1 MLMES
6 LSEQNQER
14 IYGYLKSEDLIY
26 KLDNITNIIGRDT
39 NCSIVLNHPSISKQ
53 HAKIEIDV
61 QSSFNVYLTDLN
73 STHGTFI
80 NDMKLNQGQ
89 TVKLKSGDVLCFGQS
104 DIKYTFLSYKPKN
117 ESGLNSNNNFEYKIR
132 DNKISLVNE
141 TEYENASMNHFNG
154 MNLNSNNK
162 LNSIKYNNLNN
173 LNLNNLDNNE
183 EDKVN
188 INNNKNGINDM
199 NNNEEEENI
208 ENIDE
213 ELINSQ
219 DNYIN
224 NNNYKINQNP
234 NKGKNQMTQIIEESN
249 PDMQSNTLLLSSN
262 NFNNQKIPKIVPN
275 NISSQPVQN
284 QNQNQNQSLYQ
295 ELYNKNNLL
304 QIELKSKNNEIK
316 NLTSLYNQLQD
327 NYNKLNAKHNALMI
341 YASDIQKKNDVL
353 ELDIQEKN
361 IIINDNKNLLKENK
375 DEIDSNFNM
384 NKILIEKEA
393 MINHLQEENQLLKL
407 NLDKIKQRLIGD
419 SDKNNLENQNISN
432 LIDKLNNEYLS
443 EAIKYKQIINKY
455 LSYETTCSK
464 KWNELIMAND
474 TLKEKVRSLNNN
486 WNEDIKKY
494 NNILRN
500 NDIRLQS
507 ALEKISD
514 KISGNFNIKK
524 EEAAKYLVE
533 QTRIIMG
540 EKEHLIKE
548 NSILNKKNSEL
559 EIENIKLKEEITQ
572 MELDK
577 KNGDNKVL
585 LAKIEEL
592 KDAIKKKDIMYD
604 PEKIINYQNIILEL
618 DLKNKEKD
626 KLIMNYKN
634 KMDNFLKNNTF
645 LNFDDREVVNSVSR
659 VLNQKDQMIQS
670 LKNKIID
677 NEIINENKFKK

>member
-6 LSEQNQER
+6 LSEQNAEK

-39 NCSIVLNHPSISKQ
+39 NCTIVLNHPSISKQ

-61 QSSFNVYLTDLN
+61 QSSFNAFLTDLN

-80 NDMKLNQGQ
+80 NDMKLSQNQSI
-89 TVKLKSGDVLCFGQS
+89 KLKSGDVLSFGQS
-104 DIKYTFLSYKPKN
+104 DIKYTFLNYKPRN
-117 ESGLNSNNNFEYKIR
+117 ELGFSNSNNFDYKIK

-154 MNLNSNNK
+154 MNLNPNNK

-183 EDKVN
+183 DDKVN

-199 NNNEEEENI
+199 NNNNEEENI

-224 NNNYKINQNP
+224 NNNFKINPNNQN
-234 NKGKNQMTQIIEESN
+234 KNQMTQIIEESN

-262 NFNNQKIPKIVPN
+262 NFNNQKIPKIN
-275 NISSQPVQN
+275 TNQTQGN
-284 QNQNQNQSLYQ
+284 QNPSLYQ
-295 ELYNKNNLL
+295 EIYNKNNLL

-353 ELDIQEKN
+353 ELEIQEKN
-361 IIINDNKNLLKENK
+361 ILISDNKNISKENK
-375 DEIDSNFNM
+375 ENDPNFNM

-407 NLDKIKQRLIGD
+407 NLEKIKQRLIGD
-419 SDKNNLENQNISN
+419 GDKNNLENQNISN

-500 NDIRLQS
+500 NDVRLQS

-540 EKEHLIKE
+540 EKDHLIKE
-548 NSILNKKNSEL
+548 NSILNKKNAEL

-572 MELDK
+572 MELDR
-577 KNGDNKVL
+577 KNGDNKAL

-659 VLNQKDQMIQS
+659 VLNQKDQVIQS

>member
-6 LSEQNQER
+6 LSEQNAEK

-39 NCSIVLNHPSISKQ
+39 NCTIVLNHPSISKQ

-61 QSSFNVYLTDLN
+61 QSSFNAFLTDLN

-80 NDMKLNQGQ
+80 NDMKLSQNQSI
-89 TVKLKSGDVLCFGQS
+89 KLKSGDVLSFGQS
-104 DIKYTFLSYKPKN
+104 DIKYTFLNYKPRN
-117 ESGLNSNNNFEYKIR
+117 ELGFSNSNNFDYKIK

-154 MNLNSNNK
+154 MNLNPKNK

-183 EDKVN
+183 DDKVN

-199 NNNEEEENI
+199 NNNNEEENI

-224 NNNYKINQNP
+224 NNNFKINPNNQN
-234 NKGKNQMTQIIEESN
+234 KNQMTQIIEESN

-262 NFNNQKIPKIVPN
+262 NFNNQKIPKIN
-275 NISSQPVQN
+275 TNQTQGN
-284 QNQNQNQSLYQ
+284 QNPSLYQ
-295 ELYNKNNLL
+295 EIYNKNNLL

-353 ELDIQEKN
+353 ELEIQEKN
-361 IIINDNKNLLKENK
+361 IIISESNLSKENK
-375 DEIDSNFNM
+375 DEIEPKINM
-384 NKILIEKEA
+384 NKLLNEKEA
-393 MINHLQEENQLLKL
+393 MIAHLQEENQLYKN
-407 NLDKIKQRLIGD
+407 NLEKIKQKLIGGGD
-419 SDKNNLENQNISN
+419 AQTLENQNISS

-474 TLKEKVRSLNNN
+474 TLKEKLRTLNNN

-514 KISGNFNIKK
+514 KIGGNFNIKK
-524 EEAAKYLVE
+524 EEAAKFLVE
-533 QTRIIMG
+533 QTRIILG

-559 EIENIKLKEEITQ
+559 EIENNKLKDEITQ
-572 MELDK
+572 MELER
-577 KNGDNKVL
+577 KNGDNKAL

-592 KDAIKKKDIMYD
+592 KDAIKKKDIMYE

-659 VLNQKDQMIQS
+659 VLNQKDQVIQS

-677 NEIINENKFKK
+677 NEINNEIINDNKFKK

>member
-1 MLMES
+1 MK
-6 LSEQNQER
+6 LSQNQ
-14 IYGYLKSEDLIY
+14 
-26 KLDNITNIIGRDT
+26 
-39 NCSIVLNHPSISKQ
+39 SI
-53 HAKIEIDV
+53 
-61 QSSFNVYLTDLN
+61 
-73 STHGTFI
+73 
-80 NDMKLNQGQ
+80 
-89 TVKLKSGDVLCFGQS
+89 KLKSGDVLSFGQS
-104 DIKYTFLSYKPKN
+104 DIKYTFLNYKPRN
-117 ESGLNSNNNFEYKIR
+117 ELGFSNSNNFDYKIK

-154 MNLNSNNK
+154 MNLNPNNK

-183 EDKVN
+183 DDKVN

-199 NNNEEEENI
+199 NNNNEEENI

-224 NNNYKINQNP
+224 NNNFKINPNNQN
-234 NKGKNQMTQIIEESN
+234 KNQMTQIIEESN

-262 NFNNQKIPKIVPN
+262 NFNNQKIPKIN
-275 NISSQPVQN
+275 TNQTQGN
-284 QNQNQNQSLYQ
+284 QNPSLYQ
-295 ELYNKNNLL
+295 EIYNKNNLL

-353 ELDIQEKN
+353 ELEIQEKN
-361 IIINDNKNLLKENK
+361 IIISESNLSKENK
-375 DEIDSNFNM
+375 DEIEPKINM
-384 NKILIEKEA
+384 NKLLNEKEA
-393 MINHLQEENQLLKL
+393 MIAHLQEENQLYKN
-407 NLDKIKQRLIGD
+407 NLEKIKQKLIGGGD
-419 SDKNNLENQNISN
+419 AQTLENQNISS

-474 TLKEKVRSLNNN
+474 TLKEKLRTLNNN

-514 KISGNFNIKK
+514 KIGGNFNIKK
-524 EEAAKYLVE
+524 EEAAKFLVE
-533 QTRIIMG
+533 QTRIILG

-559 EIENIKLKEEITQ
+559 EIENNKLKDEITQ
-572 MELDK
+572 MELER
-577 KNGDNKVL
+577 KNGDNKAL

-592 KDAIKKKDIMYD
+592 KDAIKKKDIMYE

-659 VLNQKDQMIQS
+659 VLNQKDQVIQS

-677 NEIINENKFKK
+677 NEINNEIINDNKFKK

>member
-6 LSEQNQER
+6 LSEQNAEK

-39 NCSIVLNHPSISKQ
+39 NCTIVLNHPSISKQ

-61 QSSFNVYLTDLN
+61 QSSFNAFLTDLN

-80 NDMKLNQGQ
+80 NDMKLSQNQSI
-89 TVKLKSGDVLCFGQS
+89 KLKSGDVLSFGQS
-104 DIKYTFLSYKPKN
+104 DIKYTFLNYKPRN
-117 ESGLNSNNNFEYKIR
+117 ELGFSNNNNFDYKIK

-154 MNLNSNNK
+154 MNLNPNNK
-162 LNSIKYNNLNN
+162 LNSIKYSNLNN

-183 EDKVN
+183 DDKVN

-199 NNNEEEENI
+199 NNNNEEENI

-224 NNNYKINQNP
+224 NNNFKINPNNQN
-234 NKGKNQMTQIIEESN
+234 KNQMTQIIEESN

-262 NFNNQKIPKIVPN
+262 NFNNQKIPKIN
-275 NISSQPVQN
+275 TNQTQGN
-284 QNQNQNQSLYQ
+284 QNPSLYQ
-295 ELYNKNNLL
+295 EIYNKNNLL
-304 QIELKSKNNEIK
+304 QIEIKSKNNEIK

-353 ELDIQEKN
+353 ELEIQEKN
-361 IIINDNKNLLKENK
+361 IIISESNLSKENK
-375 DEIDSNFNM
+375 DEIEPKINM
-384 NKILIEKEA
+384 NKLLNEKEA
-393 MINHLQEENQLLKL
+393 MIAHLQEENQLYKN
-407 NLDKIKQRLIGD
+407 NLEKIKQKLIGGGD
-419 SDKNNLENQNISN
+419 AQTLENQNISS

-474 TLKEKVRSLNNN
+474 TLKEKLRTLNNN

-514 KISGNFNIKK
+514 KIGGNFNIKK
-524 EEAAKYLVE
+524 EEAAKFLVE
-533 QTRIIMG
+533 QTRIILG

-559 EIENIKLKEEITQ
+559 EIENNKLKDEITQ
-572 MELDK
+572 MELER
-577 KNGDNKVL
+577 KNGDNKAL

-592 KDAIKKKDIMYD
+592 KDAIKKKDIMYE

-659 VLNQKDQMIQS
+659 VLNQKDQVIQS

-677 NEIINENKFKK
+677 NEINNEIINDNKFKK

>member
-6 LSEQNQER
+6 LSEQNAEK

-39 NCSIVLNHPSISKQ
+39 NCTIVLNHPSISKQ

-61 QSSFNVYLTDLN
+61 QSSFNAFLTDLN

-80 NDMKLNQGQ
+80 NDMKLSQNQSI
-89 TVKLKSGDVLCFGQS
+89 KLKSGDVLSFGQS
-104 DIKYTFLSYKPKN
+104 DIKYTFLNYKPRN
-117 ESGLNSNNNFEYKIR
+117 ELGFSNSNNFDYKIK

-154 MNLNSNNK
+154 MNLNPNNK
-162 LNSIKYNNLNN
+162 LNSIKYNNLIN

-183 EDKVN
+183 DDKVN

-199 NNNEEEENI
+199 NNNNEEENI

-224 NNNYKINQNP
+224 NNNFKINPNNQN
-234 NKGKNQMTQIIEESN
+234 KNQMTQIIEESN

-262 NFNNQKIPKIVPN
+262 NFNNQKIPKIN
-275 NISSQPVQN
+275 TNQTQGN
-284 QNQNQNQSLYQ
+284 QNPSLYQ
-295 ELYNKNNLL
+295 EIYNKNNLL

-353 ELDIQEKN
+353 ELEIQEKN
-361 IIINDNKNLLKENK
+361 IIISESNLSKENK
-375 DEIDSNFNM
+375 DEIEPKINM
-384 NKILIEKEA
+384 NKLLNEKEA
-393 MINHLQEENQLLKL
+393 MIAHLQEENQLYKN
-407 NLDKIKQRLIGD
+407 NLEKIKQKLIGGGD
-419 SDKNNLENQNISN
+419 AQTLENQNISS

-474 TLKEKVRSLNNN
+474 TLKEKLRTLNNN

-514 KISGNFNIKK
+514 KIGGNFNIKK
-524 EEAAKYLVE
+524 EEAAKFLVE
-533 QTRIIMG
+533 QTRIILG

-559 EIENIKLKEEITQ
+559 EIENNKLKDEITQ
-572 MELDK
+572 MELER
-577 KNGDNKVL
+577 KNGDNKAL

-592 KDAIKKKDIMYD
+592 KDAIKKKDIMYE

-626 KLIMNYKN
+626 KLIINYKN

-659 VLNQKDQMIQS
+659 VLNQKDQVIQS

-677 NEIINENKFKK
+677 NEINNEIINDNKFKK

>member
-39 NCSIVLNHPSISKQ
+39 NCTIVLNHPSISKQ

-61 QSSFNVYLTDLN
+61 QSSCNAFLTDLN
-73 STHGTFI
+73 STHGTYI
-80 NDMKLNQGQ
+80 NDMKLNQNQ
-89 TVKLKSGDVLCFGQS
+89 SIKLKSGDILSFGQS
-104 DIKYTFLSYKPKN
+104 DIKYTYLNYKQRN
-117 ESGLNSNNNFEYKIR
+117 ELGLNNNNNFEYKIK

-162 LNSIKYNNLNN
+162 LNSIKYSNLNN

-224 NNNYKINQNP
+224 NNNYKINP
-234 NKGKNQMTQIIEESN
+234 NKNKNQMTQIIEESN

-262 NFNNQKIPKIVPN
+262 NFNNQKLQKINP
-275 NISSQPVQN
+275 SQIQG
-284 QNQNQNQSLYQ
+284 QNQSLYQ

-327 NYNKLNAKHNALMI
+327 KYNKLNAKHNALMI

-361 IIINDNKNLLKENK
+361 IIISDKNISKENN
-375 DEIDSNFNM
+375 DEIEPNINL
-384 NKILIEKEA
+384 NKLLTEKEA
-393 MINHLQEENQLLKL
+393 MINHLQEENQLYKT
-407 NLDKIKQRLIGD
+407 NLDKIKQRLLGAG
-419 SDKNNLENQNISN
+419 DKNTLENQNISN

-474 TLKEKVRSLNNN
+474 TLKEKVRSLSNN

-500 NDIRLQS
+500 TDVRLQS

-514 KISGNFNIKK
+514 KIGGNFNIKK
-524 EEAAKYLVE
+524 EEAAKFLVE
-533 QTRIIMG
+533 QTRIILG

-572 MELDK
+572 LELDK
-577 KNGDNKVL
+577 KNGDNKAL
-585 LAKIEEL
+585 LAKIDEL
-592 KDAIKKKDIMYD
+592 KDAIKKKDIMYE
-604 PEKIINYQNIILEL
+604 PEKIINYQNIILDL

-659 VLNQKDQMIQS
+659 VLNQKDQVIQS

-677 NEIINENKFKK
+677 NEIGNEIINENKFKK

>member
-6 LSEQNQER
+6 LSEQNAEK

-39 NCSIVLNHPSISKQ
+39 NCTIVLNHPSISKQ

-61 QSSFNVYLTDLN
+61 QSSFNAFLTDLN

-80 NDMKLNQGQ
+80 NDMKLSQNQSI
-89 TVKLKSGDVLCFGQS
+89 KLKSGDVLSFGQS
-104 DIKYTFLSYKPKN
+104 DIKYTFLNYKPRN
-117 ESGLNSNNNFEYKIR
+117 ELGFSNSNNFDYKIK

-154 MNLNSNNK
+154 MNLNPNNK

-183 EDKVN
+183 DDKVN

-199 NNNEEEENI
+199 NNNNEEENI

-224 NNNYKINQNP
+224 NNNFKINPNNQN
-234 NKGKNQMTQIIEESN
+234 KNQMTQIIEESN

-262 NFNNQKIPKIVPN
+262 NFNNQKIPKISTN
-275 NISSQPVQN
+275 QTQGN
-284 QNQNQNQSLYQ
+284 QNPSLYQ
-295 ELYNKNNLL
+295 EIYNKNNLL

-353 ELDIQEKN
+353 ELEIQEKN
-361 IIINDNKNLLKENK
+361 IIISESNLSKENK
-375 DEIDSNFNM
+375 DEIEPKINM
-384 NKILIEKEA
+384 NKLLNEKEA
-393 MINHLQEENQLLKL
+393 MIAHLQEENQLYKN
-407 NLDKIKQRLIGD
+407 NLEKIKQKLIGGGD
-419 SDKNNLENQNISN
+419 AQTLENQNISS

-474 TLKEKVRSLNNN
+474 TLKEKLRTLNNN

-514 KISGNFNIKK
+514 KIGGNFNIKK
-524 EEAAKYLVE
+524 EEAAKFLVE
-533 QTRIIMG
+533 QTRIILG

-559 EIENIKLKEEITQ
+559 EIENNKLKDEITQ
-572 MELDK
+572 MELER
-577 KNGDNKVL
+577 KNGDNKAL

-592 KDAIKKKDIMYD
+592 KDAIKKKDIMYE

-659 VLNQKDQMIQS
+659 VLNQKDQVIQS

-677 NEIINENKFKK
+677 NEINNEIINDNKFKK

>member
-6 LSEQNQER
+6 LSEQNAEK

-39 NCSIVLNHPSISKQ
+39 NCTIVLNHPSISKQ

-61 QSSFNVYLTDLN
+61 QSSFNAFLTDLN

-80 NDMKLNQGQ
+80 NDMRLSQNQSI
-89 TVKLKSGDVLCFGQS
+89 KLKSGDVLSFGQS
-104 DIKYTFLSYKPKN
+104 DIKYTFLNYKPRN
-117 ESGLNSNNNFEYKIR
+117 ELGFSNSNNFDYKIK

-154 MNLNSNNK
+154 MNLNPNNK

-183 EDKVN
+183 DDKVN

-199 NNNEEEENI
+199 NNNNEEENI

-224 NNNYKINQNP
+224 NNNFKINPNNQN
-234 NKGKNQMTQIIEESN
+234 KNQMTQIIEESN

-262 NFNNQKIPKIVPN
+262 NFNNQKIPKIN
-275 NISSQPVQN
+275 TNQTQGN
-284 QNQNQNQSLYQ
+284 QNPSLYQ
-295 ELYNKNNLL
+295 EIYNKNNLL

-353 ELDIQEKN
+353 ELEIQEKN
-361 IIINDNKNLLKENK
+361 IIISESNLSKENK
-375 DEIDSNFNM
+375 DEIEPKINM
-384 NKILIEKEA
+384 NKLLNEKEA
-393 MINHLQEENQLLKL
+393 MIAHLQEENQLYKN
-407 NLDKIKQRLIGD
+407 NLEKIKQKLIGGGD
-419 SDKNNLENQNISN
+419 AQTLENQNISS

-474 TLKEKVRSLNNN
+474 TLKEKLRTLNNN

-514 KISGNFNIKK
+514 KIGGNFNIKK
-524 EEAAKYLVE
+524 EEAAKFLVE
-533 QTRIIMG
+533 QTRIILG

-559 EIENIKLKEEITQ
+559 EIENNKLKDEITQ
-572 MELDK
+572 MELER
-577 KNGDNKVL
+577 KNGDNKAL

-592 KDAIKKKDIMYD
+592 KDAIKKKDIMYE

-659 VLNQKDQMIQS
+659 VLNQKDQVIQS

-677 NEIINENKFKK
+677 NEINNEIINDNKLKK

>member
-6 LSEQNQER
+6 LSEQNAEK

-39 NCSIVLNHPSISKQ
+39 NCTIVLNHPSISKQ

-61 QSSFNVYLTDLN
+61 QSSFNAFLTDLN

-80 NDMKLNQGQ
+80 NDMKLSQNQSI
-89 TVKLKSGDVLCFGQS
+89 KLKSGDVLSFGQS
-104 DIKYTFLSYKPKN
+104 DIKYTFLNYKPRN
-117 ESGLNSNNNFEYKIR
+117 ELGFSNSNFDYKIK

-154 MNLNSNNK
+154 MNLNPNNK
-162 LNSIKYNNLNN
+162 LNSIKYNNLIN

-183 EDKVN
+183 DDKVN

-199 NNNEEEENI
+199 NNNNEEENI

-224 NNNYKINQNP
+224 NNNFKINPNNQN
-234 NKGKNQMTQIIEESN
+234 KNQMTQIIEESN

-262 NFNNQKIPKIVPN
+262 NFNNQKIPKIN
-275 NISSQPVQN
+275 TNQTQGN
-284 QNQNQNQSLYQ
+284 QNPSLYQ
-295 ELYNKNNLL
+295 EIYNKNNLL

-353 ELDIQEKN
+353 ELEIQEKN
-361 IIINDNKNLLKENK
+361 IIISESNLSKENK
-375 DEIDSNFNM
+375 DEIEPKINM
-384 NKILIEKEA
+384 NKLLNEKEA
-393 MINHLQEENQLLKL
+393 MIAHLQEENQLYKN
-407 NLDKIKQRLIGD
+407 NLEKIKQKLIGGGD
-419 SDKNNLENQNISN
+419 AQTLENQNISS

-474 TLKEKVRSLNNN
+474 TLKEKLRTLNNN

-514 KISGNFNIKK
+514 KIGGNFDIKK
-524 EEAAKYLVE
+524 EEAAKFLVE
-533 QTRIIMG
+533 QTRIILG
-540 EKEHLIKE
+540 EKEHFIKE

-559 EIENIKLKEEITQ
+559 EIENNKLKDEITQ
-572 MELDK
+572 MELER
-577 KNGDNKVL
+577 KNGDNKAL

-592 KDAIKKKDIMYD
+592 KDAIKKKDIMYE

-659 VLNQKDQMIQS
+659 VLNQKDQVIQS

-677 NEIINENKFKK
+677 NEINNEIINDNKFKK

>member
-1 MLMES
+1 MES

-61 QSSFNVYLTDLN
+61 QSSFNAFLTDLN

-80 NDMKLNQGQ
+80 NDMKLNQNQ
-89 TVKLKSGDVLCFGQS
+89 TIKLKSGDVLSFGQS
-104 DIKYTFLSYKPKN
+104 DIKYTFLSYKQRN
-117 ESGLNSNNNFEYKIR
+117 ELGLNSNSNNFEYKIK

-188 INNNKNGINDM
+188 INH
-199 NNNEEEENI
+199 
-208 ENIDE
+208 
-213 ELINSQ
+213 
-219 DNYIN
+219 
-224 NNNYKINQNP
+224 NNNYKINQNQ
-234 NKGKNQMTQIIEESN
+234 NKNKNQMTQIIEESN

-262 NFNNQKIPKIVPN
+262 NFNNNNQKIPKIIPN
-275 NISSQPVQN
+275 NQMQG
-284 QNQNQNQSLYQ
+284 QNQNQSLYQ
-295 ELYNKNNLL
+295 EIYSKNNLL

-353 ELDIQEKN
+353 ELEIQEKN
-361 IIINDNKNLLKENK
+361 ILISDNKNISKENK
-375 DEIDSNFNM
+375 ENDPNFNM

-407 NLDKIKQRLIGD
+407 NLEKIKQRLIGD
-419 SDKNNLENQNISN
+419 GDKNNLENQNISN

-500 NDIRLQS
+500 NDVRLQS

-548 NSILNKKNSEL
+548 NSILNKKNAEL

-572 MELDK
+572 MELDR
-577 KNGDNKVL
+577 KNGDNKAL

-626 KLIMNYKN
+626 KLIINYKN

-659 VLNQKDQMIQS
+659 VLNQKDQVIQS

>member
-1 MLMES
+1 MLMEY
-6 LSEQNQER
+6 LSEKNAEK

-39 NCSIVLNHPSISKQ
+39 NCTIVLNHPSISKQ

-61 QSSFNVYLTDLN
+61 QSSFNAFLTDLN

-80 NDMKLNQGQ
+80 NDMKLSQNQSI
-89 TVKLKSGDVLCFGQS
+89 KLKSGDVLSFGQS
-104 DIKYTFLSYKPKN
+104 DIKYTFLNYKPRN
-117 ESGLNSNNNFEYKIR
+117 ELGFSNSNNFDYKIK

-154 MNLNSNNK
+154 MNLNPNNK
-162 LNSIKYNNLNN
+162 LNSIKYSNLNN

-183 EDKVN
+183 DDKVN

-199 NNNEEEENI
+199 NNNNEEENI

-224 NNNYKINQNP
+224 NNNFKINPNNQN
-234 NKGKNQMTQIIEESN
+234 KNQMTQIIEESN

-262 NFNNQKIPKIVPN
+262 NFNNQKIPKIN
-275 NISSQPVQN
+275 TNQTQGN
-284 QNQNQNQSLYQ
+284 QNPSLYQ
-295 ELYNKNNLL
+295 EIYNKNNLL

-353 ELDIQEKN
+353 ELEIQEKN
-361 IIINDNKNLLKENK
+361 IIISESNLSKENK
-375 DEIDSNFNM
+375 DEIEPKINM
-384 NKILIEKEA
+384 NKLLNEKEA
-393 MINHLQEENQLLKL
+393 MIAHLQEENQLYKN
-407 NLDKIKQRLIGD
+407 NLEKIKQKLIGGGD
-419 SDKNNLENQNISN
+419 AQTLENQNISS

-474 TLKEKVRSLNNN
+474 TLKEKLRTLNNN

-514 KISGNFNIKK
+514 KIGGNFNIKK
-524 EEAAKYLVE
+524 EEAAKFLVE
-533 QTRIIMG
+533 QTRIILG

-559 EIENIKLKEEITQ
+559 EIENNKLKDEITQ
-572 MELDK
+572 MELER
-577 KNGDNKVL
+577 KNGDNKAL

-592 KDAIKKKDIMYD
+592 KDAIKKKDIMYE

-659 VLNQKDQMIQS
+659 VLNQKDQVIQS

-677 NEIINENKFKK
+677 NEINNEIINDNKFKK